1 MKPFTVRRVRS
12 RLQRAVELGEHRGA
26 VVGVL
31 HVDEVDDDDAAEV
44 AQAQLARDHL
54 RRLEVGLE
62 DRVVEAAAADE
73 AAGVDVD
80 RRHRL
85 GLVDDQVAAALEI
98 DAPRERLLDLVLDVA
113 GVEQRPVALV
123 VLDALDAAPACTAR
137 ANSSILPNV
146 SRESTSTRLVSSTAM
161 SRSTRCARLRSW

>member
-1 MKPFTVRRVRS
+1 MRQRLARALARHLDQAQLREAVHREPRAIA
-12 RLQRAVELGEHRGA
+12 LQRLVELGEHRGA

-44 AQAQLARDHL
+44 AQPQLPRDHL
-54 RRLEVGLE
+54 RGLEVGLE

-85 GLVDDQVAAALEI
+85 GLVDDQVAAALQI
-98 DAPRERLLDLVLDVA
+98 DAARERLLDLL
-113 GVEQRPVALV
+113 
-123 VLDALDAAPACTAR
+123 LDAVQS
-137 ANSSILPNV
+137 NSG
-146 SRESTSTRLVSSTAM
+146 
-161 SRSTRCARLRSW
+161 RSPW